1 MRYMRVQHVTR
12 MKVALRRAALRRAA
26 LRRAALALTVMAIVA
41 RLGLLAEVRAD
52 TLVQVL
58 Q

>member
-1 MRYMRVQHVTR
+1 MRFMRVQHVTR

-26 LRRAALALTVMAIVA
+26 LGLTVMAIVA
-41 RLGLLAEVRAD
+41 RLGLLAEVLAA
-52 TLVQVL
+52 TSVQVL